1 MSAALAVLVVV
12 LAGIPSRAD
21 DVKAGG
27 EWRVTFVVPTG
38 KKSLNMIVNQH
49 DKHLTGTVVDEYG
62 EFPLDGRLDG
72 NQLNVVW
79 SVPEDGKLMEITVKG
94 KIEGDTITG
103 TATIGKLGE
112 GPMTARRDPGG
123 WASAWASKQP
133 GAGSMSSSRNT
144 ITSPH
149 ATRIPAFRA
158 AALPRLGCHMALSRY
173 GAWKRS
179 IISVVPSSEPS
190 IATMTSYSVAVMV

>member
-1 MSAALAVLVVV
+1 MFSAGRLFASAALAVLVVV
-12 LAGIPSRAD
+12 LAGIPAAAD

-38 KKSLNMIVNQH
+38 TKSVNMIVNQH

-72 NQLNVVW
+72 TQLSIVW

-112 GPMTARRDPGG
+112 GPMTARRT
-123 WASAWASKQP
+123 A
-133 GAGSMSSSRNT
+133 
-144 ITSPH
+144 
-149 ATRIPAFRA
+149 
-158 AALPRLGCHMALSRY
+158 
-173 GAWKRS
+173 
-179 IISVVPSSEPS
+179 E
-190 IATMTSYSVAVMV
+190 